1 MQGASGMIDNHV
13 DRWHSGEA
21 ERGQGVAAFPAA
33 ARAVPRDN
41 DPYRLFGIVS
51 WRGQVPARWD

>member
-1 MQGASGMIDNHV
+1 MIDNHV